1 MDHTT
6 GVVMID
12 KKAYN
17 TEYNKTRTT
26 LFTVRLNL
34 NTDADILAWLDKQSN
49 KQGYVKALIRADIEK
64 NK

>member
-34 NTDADILAWLDKQSN
+34 NTDADILAWLDKQPN
-49 KQGYVKALIRADIEK
+49 KQGYVKALIRADMEK